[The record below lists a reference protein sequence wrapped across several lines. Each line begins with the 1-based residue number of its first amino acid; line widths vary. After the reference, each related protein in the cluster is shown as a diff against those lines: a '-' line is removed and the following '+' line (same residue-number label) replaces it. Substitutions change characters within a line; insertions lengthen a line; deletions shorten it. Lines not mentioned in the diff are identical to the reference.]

1 MIHLLSNVIH
11 YPICSRCQAATV
23 AVTTAIALMLQNR
36 VKHRTR
42 KVDASDV
49 IKKSF
54 AAAEELLDGEEEV
67 STGAILKLILKIE
80 LVETIYIKIVT
91 YR

>member
-1 MIHLLSNVIH
+1 MIPLLSNLLQ

-23 AVTTAIALMLQNR
+23 AVTTAIALMLQHR
-36 VKHRTR
+36 VKHRKR
-42 KVDASDV
+42 KLDVSDV

-67 STGAILKLILKIE
+67 SAEAILKMILKIE
-80 LVETIYIKIVT
+80 LVETI
-91 YR
+91 